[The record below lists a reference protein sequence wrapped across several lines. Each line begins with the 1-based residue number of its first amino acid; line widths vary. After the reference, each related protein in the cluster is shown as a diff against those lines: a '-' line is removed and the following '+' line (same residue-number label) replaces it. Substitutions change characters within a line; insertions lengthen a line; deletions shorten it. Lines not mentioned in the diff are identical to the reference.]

1 MRPECDNLMA
11 SRVIISWRDI
21 PAQVLVREGRTAQ
34 KRELSERFI
43 QAIDRAA
50 MRAGLRESEAYLAEW
65 RRGAALPCG
74 DDLAAEADAAAAEL
88 EAAFTDER
96 LAELVRGEGRA

>member
-1 MRPECDNLMA
+1 MA
-11 SRVIISWRDI
+11 SRITIFWRGI
-21 PAQVLVREGRTAQ
+21 PAQVLVREGRLAE

-65 RRGAALPCG
+65 RRADPEPCG
-74 DDLAAEADAAAAEL
+74 DDLAAEADTAAAAL
-88 EAAFTDER
+88 EAAYPDDR
-96 LAELVRGEGRA
+96 LARLVRGEGREP